1 MKGFSN
7 EEEFLF
13 FYDDDDDG
21 KKKNSSIDEDDDENY
36 DDDTLD
42 IEEYESGEVL
52 ESSLMGLK
60 AINED
65 GYYEVVEDDTNDKI
79 IDEGEPLVTFEYD
92 LTLKENDDAFRIFQK
107 KYVMKRSVIYT
118 IIFLILAAFYLES
131 VIKTPNYTLGY
142 GLLGV
147 CIAII
152 FYVWY
157 NPVKIRRKLIDALSD
172 IKDDRYTC
180 EIYDEYIKITTIL
193 PEEQEEDVIQS
204 EPTRLYFAV
213 DEFEIVD
220 SADMF
225 IIYVKKQVIY
235 ILPKRC
241 IDEIKIDYI
250 DKIFSNRLGRSY
262 TRAGQL
268 REVKSKI

>member
-1 MKGFSN
+1 MNGFSN

-13 FYDDDDDG
+13 FFDEDG
-21 KKKNSSIDEDDDENY
+21 KRKKSNTDEYPHTEINSIEEPIDIDEYETDE
-36 DDDTLD
+36 DT
-42 IEEYESGEVL
+42 L

-65 GYYEVVEDDTNDKI
+65 GYYEVVESDI
-79 IDEGEPLVTFEYD
+79 IDEGEPLITFEYD

-107 KYVMKRSVIYT
+107 KYVMRRSIIYT

-157 NPVKIRRKLIDALSD
+157 NPVKIRRKLIEALSD

-204 EPTRLYFAV
+204 EPTRLYFAI
-213 DEFEIVD
+213 DDFEIVN
-220 SADMF
+220 SIDMF

-241 IDEIKIDYI
+241 IEQAKIDQI
-250 DKIFSNRLGRSY
+250 DRIFAARLGNSY
-262 TRAGQL
+262 SKAGQP
-268 REVKSKI
+268 RQVKSKI

>member
-1 MKGFSN
+1 MDDFSK

-13 FYDDDDDG
+13 FFEEDG
-21 KKKNSSIDEDDDENY
+21 KSNSPDMDEYQQDEKYDIDSHY
-36 DDDTLD
+36 T
-42 IEEYESGEVL
+42 EEEHS
-52 ESSLMGLK
+52 SSLMGLRT
-60 AINED
+60 INED
-65 GYYEVVEDDTNDKI
+65 GYYEVVEEDI

-107 KYVMKRSVIYT
+107 KYVMKRSIIYT
-118 IIFLILAAFYLES
+118 IIFIILAAFYLES

-180 EIYDEYIKITTIL
+180 EVYDEYIKITTIL
-193 PEEQEEDVIQS
+193 PVDQNEDVIQS
-204 EPTRLYFAV
+204 EPTRLYFSSG
-213 DEFEIVD
+213 EFEVVD
-220 SADMF
+220 SESMF

-241 IDEIKIDYI
+241 IGGQNICQLEN
-250 DKIFSNRLGRSY
+250 IFSARLGSSY
-262 TRAGQL
+262 TKSGQA
-268 REVKSKI
+268 RQIKSKI

>member
-1 MKGFSN
+1 MNGFSN

-13 FYDDDDDG
+13 FFDDDG
-21 KKKNSSIDEDDDENY
+21 KKQNSNSDESHDEP
-36 DDDTLD
+36 LD
-42 IEEYESGEVL
+42 IDEYESEEVL

-65 GYYEVVEDDTNDKI
+65 GYYEVVEDDI

-107 KYVMKRSVIYT
+107 KYVMKRSIIYT
-118 IIFLILAAFYLES
+118 VIFLILAAFYIES

-147 CIAII
+147 CIAVI

-157 NPVKIRRKLIDALSD
+157 NPVKIRRKLIEALSD

-180 EIYDEYIKITTIL
+180 EVYDEYIKITTIL

-204 EPTRLYFAV
+204 EP
-213 DEFEIVD
+213 
-220 SADMF
+220 
-225 IIYVKKQVIY
+225 
-235 ILPKRC
+235 
-241 IDEIKIDYI
+241 
-250 DKIFSNRLGRSY
+250 
-262 TRAGQL
+262 
-268 REVKSKI
+268 

>member
-1 MKGFSN
+1 MNGFSN

-13 FYDDDDDG
+13 FFDDDG
-21 KKKNSSIDEDDDENY
+21 KKQNSNSDESHDEP
-36 DDDTLD
+36 LD
-42 IEEYESGEVL
+42 IDEYESEEVL

-65 GYYEVVEDDTNDKI
+65 GYYEVVEDDI

-107 KYVMKRSVIYT
+107 KYVMKRSIIYT
-118 IIFLILAAFYLES
+118 VIFLILAAFYIES

-147 CIAII
+147 CIAVI

-157 NPVKIRRKLIDALSD
+157 NPVKIRRKLIEALSD

-180 EIYDEYIKITTIL
+180 EVYDEYIKITTIL

-241 IDEIKIDYI
+241 IDEIKIANLDA
-250 DKIFSNRLGRSY
+250 IFAKRLGRSY
-262 TRAGQL
+262 TKAGQL
-268 REVKSKI
+268 KQVKSKI